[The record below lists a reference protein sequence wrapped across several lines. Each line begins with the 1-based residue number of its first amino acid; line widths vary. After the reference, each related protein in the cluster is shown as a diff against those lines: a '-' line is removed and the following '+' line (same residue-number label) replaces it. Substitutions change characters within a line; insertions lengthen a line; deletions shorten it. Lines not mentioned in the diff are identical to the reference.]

1 MKSLQSILN
10 EMDDQY
16 ERQRQDLIATLPN
29 AHVKDRAL
37 AMLEFGIFNGGKTTA
52 KNWPPFLRVRK
63 AKQAPIPDSGKEKR
77 SQVVVGL
84 LHQVGAVRTI
94 H

>member
-1 MKSLQSILN
+1 VKSLQSILN

-37 AMLEFGIFNGGKTTA
+37 AMLEARHLQRRENYGQELA
-52 KNWPPFLRVRK
+52 
-63 AKQAPIPDSGKEKR
+63 A
-77 SQVVVGL
+77 L
-84 LHQVGAVRTI
+84 LAGA
-94 H
+94 